1 MTCVTLWVLVALVC
15 PFCENS
21 LSCTLKM
28 WALFCMLDLTINSK
42 RQEER
47 RNRRKKRR
55 RQKRGFEKEE
65 EEILTLSH
73 LNVLPG

>member
-15 PFCENS
+15 PLCENS

-28 WALFCMLDLTINSK
+28 CALLCMLDLNIKSK

-47 RNRRKKRR
+47 RNRRKKKR
-55 RQKRGFEKEE
+55 RQKGGFEEEE

-73 LNVLPG
+73 LNVLPR